1 MSQWYRKVPTVGNAK
16 ENCRPGGIIPEFH
29 PMASDVEVWEVESVF
44 VQVTVV
50 PTATFSSPGLKALF
64 PNDSAP
70 TGIAT
75 AADIVPGA
83 GGGGVGDGVGDGE
96 VGVGE

>member
-1 MSQWYRKVPTVGNAK
+1 
-16 ENCRPGGIIPEFH
+16 
-29 PMASDVEVWEVESVF
+29 MASDVEVWDVESVF

-75 AADIVPGA
+75 DDIAPGA
-83 GGGGVGDGVGDGE
+83 GAGGGVGDGVGEGE